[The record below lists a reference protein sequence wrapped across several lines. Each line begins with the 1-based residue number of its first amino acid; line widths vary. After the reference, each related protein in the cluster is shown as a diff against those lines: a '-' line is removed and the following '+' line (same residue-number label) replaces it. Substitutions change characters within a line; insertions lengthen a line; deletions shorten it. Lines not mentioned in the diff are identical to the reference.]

1 MTCPYHT
8 RSQWPVASRASVM
21 LFYICIGEVSQER
34 KIFVF
39 YLMWFLLEV
48 FAVMSYTGGII
59 MKTKTRFAC
68 KSCGHEEPRWLGRCP
83 HCGLWNSFEEIQTDK
98 TMTHPKQT
106 GKNTPLP
113 LGAIETMQTCYT
125 DSGIEELNR
134 VLGGGIM
141 KGSTILV
148 GGEPGIGKST
158 LMLQLAA
165 SCKTKG
171 RVLYISG
178 EESAEQVKMRAERL
192 HATSNTIE
200 VFCETELSAI
210 LKAID
215 MIKPVLTIVDS
226 IQTICSQEAGTIP
239 GTPSQVK
246 LCTYELNDHI
256 KERASSLFLVG
267 HVTKEGIIAG
277 PKIVEHLVDTVLYFD
292 QSDSDVRI
300 LRSTKNRFG
309 PTHEIGLFTMT
320 ENGLVQVTDPSSLFL
335 EHREGTPPPGVVA
348 SAVYEGTRAL
358 IVEVQSLVVPAKGG
372 LTRVFSDK
380 IDSRRVSR
388 LAAVIEKHLRIP
400 FSDVDIYVNIAGG
413 IKITEVGMD
422 LPLCLSLYS
431 AKTDLPLPQKTV
443 IFGEVSLAGELRAVP
458 HVEHRIRSAEEMGFS
473 YVIGPMFN
481 KGEKATGVTYKGM
494 TTVQEAVRTAF
505 TTGQ

>member
-1 MTCPYHT
+1 
-8 RSQWPVASRASVM
+8 
-21 LFYICIGEVSQER
+21 
-34 KIFVF
+34 
-39 YLMWFLLEV
+39 
-48 FAVMSYTGGII
+48 

-83 HCGLWNSFEEIQTDK
+83 HCGLWNSFEEIHMD
-98 TMTHPKQT
+98 
-106 GKNTPLP
+106 KNTAHQKQISKNSPLP
-113 LGAIETMQTCYT
+113 LGAIQTKQTSCT

-165 SCKTKG
+165 SIKTKG

-192 HATSNTIE
+192 DAFSDTIE
-200 VFCETELSAI
+200 VFCETELTAI
-210 LKAID
+210 LKTID
-215 MIKPVLTIVDS
+215 MIKPVLIIIDS
-226 IQTICSQEAGTIP
+226 IQTICSHEAGTIP

-246 LCTYELNDHI
+246 LCTYELNEHI
-256 KERASSLFLVG
+256 KQRGSSLFLIG

-320 ENGLVQVTDPSSLFL
+320 EKGLIQVTDPSSLFL
-335 EHREGTPPPGVVA
+335 EHREGAPPPGVVA
-348 SAVYEGTRAL
+348 AAVYEGTRAL
-358 IVEVQSLVVPAKGG
+358 MVEVQSLVVPVKGG
-372 LTRVFSDK
+372 VTRVFSDK

-388 LAAVIEKHLRIP
+388 LAAVLEKHLQVA

-413 IKITEVGMD
+413 IKITEVGID

-431 AKTDLPLPQKTV
+431 AKTDLPLPQRTA
-443 IFGEVSLAGELRAVP
+443 ILGEVSLAGELRPVP
-458 HVEHRIRSAEEMGFS
+458 YIERRLKSAQEMGFS
-473 YVIGPMFN
+473 HVIGPVL
-481 KGEKATGVTYKGM
+481 KEGEKVSGISYKGM
-494 TTVQEAVRTAF
+494 TTVQKAVRTAF
-505 TTGQ
+505 TPEQ

>member
-1 MTCPYHT
+1 M
-8 RSQWPVASRASVM
+8 S
-21 LFYICIGEVSQER
+21 
-34 KIFVF
+34 
-39 YLMWFLLEV
+39 FLLEV
-48 FAVMSYTGGII
+48 FAVMSYTGDII

-83 HCGLWNSFEEIQTDK
+83 HCGLWNSFEEIHADTN
-98 TMTHPKQT
+98 MTHSKQT
-106 GKNTPLP
+106 GKSTPLP
-113 LGAIETMQTCYT
+113 LEAIETKQTFYT

-141 KGSTILV
+141 MGSTILV

-158 LMLQLAA
+158 LMLQLAV

-178 EESAEQVKMRAERL
+178 EESAVQVKMRAERL
-192 HATSNTIE
+192 HAFSNTIE

-215 MIKPVLTIVDS
+215 MIKPVLIIVDS
-226 IQTICSQEAGTIP
+226 IQTICSHEAGTIP

-256 KERASSLFLVG
+256 KERGSSLFLIG

-277 PKIVEHLVDTVLYFD
+277 PKIIEHLVDTVLYFD

-335 EHREGTPPPGVVA
+335 EHREGAPPPGVVA
-348 SAVYEGTRAL
+348 AAVYEGTRAL
-358 IVEVQSLVVPAKGG
+358 IVEVQSLVVPVKGG

-388 LAAVIEKHLRIP
+388 LAAVLEKHLQIP

-443 IFGEVSLAGELRAVP
+443 IFGEVSLAGELRPVP
-458 HVEHRIRSAEEMGFS
+458 HIEHRIRSAEEMGFS
-473 YVIGPMFN
+473 HVIGPILN
-481 KGEKATGVTYKGM
+481 KEEKAIGVTYKGM
-494 TTVQEAVRTAF
+494 TTVQQAVRTAF
-505 TTGQ
+505 TP